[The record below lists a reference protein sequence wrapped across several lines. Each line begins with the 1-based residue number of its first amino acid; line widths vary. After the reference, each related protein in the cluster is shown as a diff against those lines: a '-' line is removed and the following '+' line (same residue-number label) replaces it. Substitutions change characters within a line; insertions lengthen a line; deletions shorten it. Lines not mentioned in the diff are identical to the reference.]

1 MLGRERYDVRKV
13 IKKIKVKRLNKTFV
27 IYKMSEENFPTL
39 GYITEEWYHT
49 EYFEFFGEDELIS
62 KLFELTIP
70 HGSEPVIDS
79 EW

>member
-49 EYFEFFGEDELIS
+49 EYF
-62 KLFELTIP
+62 
-70 HGSEPVIDS
+70 
-79 EW
+79 